1 MVYRSRE
8 GGEVQGFGWT
18 VADPSD
24 EGQLRSGR
32 RQDFLTRLFSVVPPL
47 PERAPLLSRYP
58 FPAACLLLQEHFAPL
73 GLEARM
79 DSPHSML
86 VRIFQ
91 ADSGATLVSIAG
103 IACSASLHRDDIARI
118 IDEIESDIRLLQ
130 PQLLSAN
137 TDLYSTG

>member
-1 MVYRSRE
+1 
-8 GGEVQGFGWT
+8 
-18 VADPSD
+18 
-24 EGQLRSGR
+24 
-32 RQDFLTRLFSVVPPL
+32 
-47 PERAPLLSRYP
+47 
-58 FPAACLLLQEHFAPL
+58 
-73 GLEARM
+73 M

-91 ADSGATLVSIAG
+91 PDSGATLVSIAG
-103 IACSASLHRDDIARI
+103 IACSANLHRDDIARI

>member
-1 MVYRSRE
+1 M
-8 GGEVQGFGWT
+8 
-18 VADPSD
+18 
-24 EGQLRSGR
+24 
-32 RQDFLTRLFSVVPPL
+32 
-47 PERAPLLSRYP
+47 SRYP

-73 GLEARM
+73 GLEASM

-91 ADSGATLVSIAG
+91 PGTGATLVSIAG

-130 PQLLSAN
+130 PQLLSSSSDA
-137 TDLYSTG
+137 LSLG